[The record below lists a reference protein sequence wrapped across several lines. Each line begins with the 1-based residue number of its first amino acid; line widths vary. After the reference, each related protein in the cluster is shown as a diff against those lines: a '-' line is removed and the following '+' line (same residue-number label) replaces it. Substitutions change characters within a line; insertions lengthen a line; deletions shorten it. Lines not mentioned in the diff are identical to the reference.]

1 MAENLIERVKTIEAE
16 ADRIVAEAREA
27 AERIEG
33 SVVADAGALRER
45 YEAEFRRD
53 MEAFKEEQ
61 EQHAARRQAELD
73 ERARAIADTLRSV
86 DAQAAREAIGL
97 VVKHFRE
104 G

>member
-16 ADRIVAEAREA
+16 ADHIVAEAREG
-27 AERIEG
+27 AERIEQ
-33 SVVADAGALRER
+33 SAVAEADALRER

-61 EQHAARRQAELD
+61 DQDAAHRRAELD
-73 ERARAIADTLRSV
+73 ERGRAIADTLRSV
-86 DAQAAREAIGL
+86 DPDAAREAIGL